1 VTEQAG
7 HVETLRAHLTYEIY
21 RAFGLVSA
29 EWSHGLLD
37 RLFAVPTQRL
47 AHMGAR
53 FDHAVNHLGFAEAAY
68 RALPHLVSSYRA
80 YGVENVPAK
89 GPLIV
94 AANHPGTYDLL
105 LIPASLGRDDIK
117 IITGNIRFLRELPFT
132 REHLIFLTP
141 DVDVRVGVLRTAIR
155 HLRSGGTLLIFPSG
169 GIDPDPEVLP
179 GSQEALRQW
188 SPSVELI
195 LRRVPEAQVLVAIV
209 SGVVASRYVHSPLT
223 RLRKKA
229 IDRRRIAELIQV
241 AQQVIFDRRFT
252 LVPRVS
258 YAEPVTLADLR
269 QAAGS
274 SRATAALIDRAQR
287 LLAQH
292 VAAGASQAVPSGQ

>member
-1 VTEQAG
+1 MTDQIG

-21 RAFGLVSA
+21 RAFGLASA
-29 EWSHGLLD
+29 EWSHRLLD

-68 RALPHLVSSYRA
+68 RALPHLISSYRA
-80 YGVENVPAK
+80 FGVEHVPAK
-89 GPLIV
+89 GPLLV
-94 AANHPGTYDLL
+94 AANHPGAYDML

-141 DVDVRVGVLRTAIR
+141 DVDVRVSVLRAAIR

-169 GIDPDPEVLP
+169 GIDPDPDVLP
-179 GSQEALRQW
+179 GSQEALQQW

-195 LRRVPEAQVLVAIV
+195 LRRVPETQILVAMV
-209 SGVVASRYVHSPLT
+209 SGVLASRYAKSPLT

-229 IDRRRIAELIQV
+229 IDRRRIAELVQV

-252 LVPRVS
+252 LVPKVS

-269 QAAGS
+269 QTAGCS
-274 SRATAALIDRAQR
+274 GATEALIDRAQR

-292 VAAGASQAVPSGQ
+292 VATGSPQAVPT

>member
-1 VTEQAG
+1 MTDEIG

-29 EWSHGLLD
+29 RWSHRLLD
-37 RLFAVPTQRL
+37 QLFAVPTQRL

-53 FDHAVNHLGFAEAAY
+53 FDHAVNHLGFAEASY
-68 RALPHLVSSYRA
+68 RALPHLINSYRA
-80 YGVENVPAK
+80 FGVEHVPTE
-89 GPLIV
+89 GPLLV
-94 AANHPGTYDLL
+94 VANHPGAYDLL

-141 DVDVRVGVLRTAIR
+141 DVDVRVGVLRAAIR

-179 GSQEALRQW
+179 GSHEALRQW
-188 SPSVELI
+188 SPSAELI
-195 LRRVPEAQVLVAIV
+195 LRRVPETQILVTIV
-209 SGVVASRYVHSPLT
+209 SGVLASRYANSPLT

-241 AQQVIFDRRFT
+241 AQQVIFDRRFA
-252 LVPRVS
+252 LVPKVS

-269 QAAGS
+269 QAAGPS
-274 SRATAALIDRAQR
+274 GATGALIDRAQR

-292 VAAGASQAVPSGQ
+292 IAAGSPQAVPTG